1 MGKRFL
7 SFTTAALVLTS
18 ICLSLGFLPFA
29 HAVDK
34 GEETRVNLNKPWLRQ
49 AVATFLGVNSSPC
62 ATDWNELLSCLDDSE
77 PAIGMISR
85 PFWVYTPNPS
95 YTQEAL
101 TADVGK
107 KIPKAMHERIYRLVT
122 QGGSPRHLAEAKK
135 LNELLV
141 AQNNTQAI
149 VRKINGLSHGHF
161 GYKSAIGPLDGEYQ
175 ARKIIEGVR
184 KNCEWAIHLKIS
196 RLSSGSFGY
205 PKNPKKAR
213 KLNERL
219 IAEGSEH
226 AILEKI
232 HQLNLGTDVYS
243 KDIFLARDI
252 IEEGVREGH
261 QWAVFAKMSGLLKG
275 RFGYDQ
281 NTQAM
286 LDFAQQHNT
295 YAYHYLTAA
304 GYCLGAFGFEKNAE
318 MAQEIMTKYGITF

>member
-1 MGKRFL
+1 MEKRFL
-7 SFTTAALVLTS
+7 SFTEAVLVLTS
-18 ICLSLGFLPFA
+18 IFLSLGFLSPA
-29 HAVDK
+29 HALDK
-34 GEETRVNLNKPWLRQ
+34 GEETRIRLNKPWLRQ
-49 AVATFLGVNSSPC
+49 AVSTFLGMNSFPC
-62 ATDWNELLSCLDDSE
+62 ATDWNKTLSCLDDSE

-85 PFWVYTPNPS
+85 PFWIYIPNTS
-95 YTQEAL
+95 YTEDAL
-101 TADVGK
+101 RAGVGK
-107 KIPKAMHERIYRLVT
+107 NIPKAIHERIYRLVT
-122 QGGSPRHLAEAKK
+122 QGGSPQHLAEAKK

-161 GYKSAIGPLDGEYQ
+161 GYKSAIGPIDGEYE

-213 KLNERL
+213 QLNEKL
-219 IAEGSEH
+219 IANGSEH

-232 HQLNLGTDVYS
+232 HQLNLGTDIYS

-261 QWAVFAKMSGLLKG
+261 QWAVFTKMNGLLSG
-275 RFGYDQ
+275 QFGYDQ

-286 LDFAQQHNT
+286 LDFAQRHNT
-295 YAYHYLTAA
+295 YAYHYLSAV
-304 GYCLGAFGFEKNAE
+304 GHWIGAFGFKKNAE
-318 MAQEIMTKYGITF
+318 MAQKIMTKYGITF